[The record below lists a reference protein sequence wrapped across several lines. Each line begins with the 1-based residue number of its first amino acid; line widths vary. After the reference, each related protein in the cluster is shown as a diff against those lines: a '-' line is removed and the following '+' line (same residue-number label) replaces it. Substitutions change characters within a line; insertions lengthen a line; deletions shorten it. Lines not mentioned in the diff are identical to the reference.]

1 MPHSPPSL
9 VGAPRWPLL
18 AGLASLALLAAAHG
32 FERFAG
38 LEPCALCLHQRE
50 AHWVTTFVGLLG
62 FGALVMRPHREAA
75 SALSFLLAAG
85 FLAGAAIAGF
95 HAGVELKW
103 WPGLPECGIGG
114 GGALDTTDLLASL
127 SGPQRI
133 VRCDEV
139 PWAFAGIS
147 MAGWNMLAS
156 LALGAVSLAAAFNG
170 GRLPRLPGGGSGN
183 GPSTQPVRREP
194 QGGASL
200 GGGSMA

>member
-9 VGAPRWPLL
+9 AGAPRWPLL

-50 AHWVTTFVGLLG
+50 AHWVTLSVGLLG
-62 FGALVMRPHREAA
+62 FGALVLRPHREGAA
-75 SALSFLLAAG
+75 ALCFLLAAG
-85 FLAGAAIAGF
+85 FLAGATIAGF

-103 WPGLPECGIGG
+103 WPGLAACGIGG
-114 GGALDTTDLLASL
+114 GGELDTSDLLGSL
-127 SGPQRI
+127 SAPQRI

-147 MAGWNMLAS
+147 MAGWNMVAS
-156 LALGAVSLAAAFNG
+156 LILGAMSLVAALNG
-170 GRLPRLPGGGSGN
+170 GRLPQLPGGR
-183 GPSTQPVRREP
+183 PH
-194 QGGASL
+194 GGAA
-200 GGGSMA
+200 GGQEPHGGRSVA